1 MPLLQLK
8 DGARLYYEVH
18 GKGPAVVFAHG
29 LGGNHMSWWQQ
40 VPAFEAHY
48 TCVTFAHR
56 GFAPS
61 QDPAGVP
68 DPARYVGDL
77 EALIDHLKLDEV
89 RLVCQSMGGWTGL
102 GFALRH
108 PKRVRAMVLSA
119 TIGTADPARL
129 PGVSA
134 RERAH
139 WDEWSRGEQARLA
152 TAGVSPAAGERMT
165 REQPQLYHLYQLIGR
180 LAAAFD
186 REAVRKRLWAARTA
200 PPEALAALQFPVLC
214 LGGTEDVVINPAL
227 VCALASA
234 LPRGR
239 FESFPDTGHSP
250 YFERATR
257 FNALVLDFLG
267 AATF

>member
-1 MPLLQLK
+1 MPLLALK

-40 VPAFEAHY
+40 VPALEAHY

-68 DPARYVGDL
+68 DPARYAGDL
-77 EALIDHLKLDEV
+77 EALLDHLKLDEIRFV
-89 RLVCQSMGGWTGL
+89 GQSMGGWTGL

-108 PKRVRAMVLSA
+108 PRRVRAMVLSA

-129 PGVSA
+129 PGVGAAA
-134 RERAH
+134 RER
-139 WDEWSRGEQARLA
+139 WDEWSRGEHARLA
-152 TAGVSPAAGERMT
+152 AAGLSPATGERMA
-165 REQPQLYHLYQLIGR
+165 REQPQLYHLYQLIGG

-186 REAVRKRLWAARTA
+186 REAVRTRLWAARTV
-200 PPEALAALQFPVLC
+200 PSEALAALDFPALC

-227 VCALASA
+227 VRALASA
-234 LPRGR
+234 LPKGR
-239 FESFPDTGHSP
+239 FESFPETGHSP
-250 YFERATR
+250 YFERAAR
-257 FNALVLDFLG
+257 FNTLILDFLS
-267 AATF
+267 ASTC